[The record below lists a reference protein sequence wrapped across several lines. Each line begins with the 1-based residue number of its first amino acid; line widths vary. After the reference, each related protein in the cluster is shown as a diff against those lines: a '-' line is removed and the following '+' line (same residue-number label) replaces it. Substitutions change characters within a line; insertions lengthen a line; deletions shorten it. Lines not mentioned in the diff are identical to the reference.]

1 MSIWEQ
7 TADQR
12 RQLADL
18 LDGLNETQWNT
29 PSLCTEWTVR
39 EVVGHLVTPFEV
51 GTAKMLL
58 RIALN
63 GFNVNKIISKT
74 AKELARRSTS
84 ELVSTLRANV
94 ESQWAPPGLGPEAP
108 FGDVV
113 IHAQDIC
120 RPLGIKPMIDAAK
133 ARLLL
138 NVLVNRKGKTFTKP
152 TWIAGLRLAPNDLD
166 WSWGDGPEVS
176 GTAEAIIMS
185 LAGRTAVFANL
196 SGAGADEFRARAAQ
210 K

>member
-12 RQLADL
+12 RQLAAL
-18 LDGLNETQWNT
+18 LDGLDETQWHT

-39 EVVGHLVTPFEV
+39 EVVGHLVTPFEF

-63 GFNVNKIISKT
+63 GFNFDKTISKT
-74 AKELARRSTS
+74 AKELARRPTS
-84 ELVSTLRANV
+84 ELVSTLRANAA
-94 ESQWAPPGLGPEAP
+94 SQWAPPGLGPEAP

-113 IHAQDIC
+113 MHTQDIC
-120 RPLGIKPMIDAAK
+120 RPLGIEPLIDAAK

-138 NVLVNRKGKTFTKP
+138 DVLVSRKGKTFTKP
-152 TWIAGLRLAPNDLD
+152 AWIAGLRLAPNDLD
-166 WSWGDGPEVS
+166 WSWGDGPEIS

-185 LAGRTAVFANL
+185 LGGRTAAFAGL
-196 SGAGADEFRARAAQ
+196 SGPGADEFRARAAQ
-210 K
+210 E

>member
-138 NVLVNRKGKTFTKP
+138 NVLVSRKGKTFTKP

>member
-18 LDGLNETQWNT
+18 LVGLDETQWHT

-39 EVVGHLVTPFEV
+39 EVVGHLVTPFEFS
-51 GTAKMLL
+51 TAKMLL
-58 RIALN
+58 RIALH
-63 GFNVNKIISKT
+63 GFNFDKMISKT
-74 AKELARRSTS
+74 AKELARRPTS
-84 ELVSTLRANV
+84 ELVSTLRANA

-113 IHAQDIC
+113 MHTQDIC
-120 RPLGIKPMIDAAK
+120 RPLGLEPMLDAAK
-133 ARLLL
+133 AHLLL
-138 NVLVNRKGKTFTKP
+138 DVLVSRKGKTFTKP
-152 TWIAGLRLAPNDLD
+152 AWIAGLRLAPNDLD
-166 WSWGDGPEVS
+166 WSWGTGPEVS

-185 LAGRTAVFANL
+185 LGGRTAAFADL
-196 SGAGADEFRARAAQ
+196 SGVGADEFRARAA
-210 K
+210 KK

>member
-1 MSIWEQ
+1 MTIWEM

-18 LDGLNETQWNT
+18 LDDLDEAQWNT

-39 EVVGHLVTPFEV
+39 EVVGHLVTPFAL

-63 GFNVNKIISKT
+63 GFNFNKMISKT
-74 AKELARRSTS
+74 AKEFAQRPTS
-84 ELVSTLRANV
+84 ELVSTLRANA
-94 ESQWAPPGLGPEAP
+94 ESQWTPPGLGPEAP
-108 FGDVV
+108 LGDVV
-113 IHAQDIC
+113 MHTQDIC
-120 RPLGIKPMIDAAK
+120 RPLGIEPMVDADK
-133 ARLLL
+133 ARIILDM
-138 NVLVNRKGKTFTKP
+138 LVSRKGKAFTNSA
-152 TWIAGLRLAPNDLD
+152 WIAGLRLAPNDLD
-166 WSWGDGPEVS
+166 WSWGDGPEIS

-185 LAGRTAVFANL
+185 LGGRTAAFADL
-196 SGAGADEFRARAAQ
+196 SGAGADEFRDRVAR